1 MDNKIE
7 EFLEEIAAGT
17 DAETYNAIVKDA
29 MSMDTKSFL
38 DKHITEFEKDPSL
51 SLAAKKI
58 GIDKLGKTKWDRY
71 SETFGSSDK
80 ENPFKKNEGWLKAVH
95 QEDYPDIDY
104 ETFKN
109 DIDKMSNHWENEKK
123 TREYESGRYKR
134 EQEVKKGGPKWWLAS
149 EYSKNRYI
157 NEPEKSI
164 FSDEG
169 AILNKG
175 DDIRDVMLGGA
186 GTVGDFIP
194 GIGAVLGPAARG
206 VRDVANYGT
215 PYGKELGDIAG
226 ERAWDLGTFGAAALL
241 PNFRRGK
248 RMLNELGRE
257 APGVGNV
264 IKSSELKNDIGETLR
279 TLDALSDP
287 YRGGAPTFADVTTR
301 IARMPESPAKAAL
314 QKKLDAFTDVGNPE
328 ALEKFY
334 QDIAKTAKN
343 QQFFFTNYAGI
354 GIKDGNFFV
363 KPMKVEEQR
372 IPPFKIQELMKTGL
386 TREQAIKAL
395 KRENDVIGKKVAES
409 YQPLRQR
416 VAETKPLGTVGKFMR
431 DKALPFENKIEQ
443 GLAKQ
448 TGRVVENDI
457 ADKDRKLKDWYIKNY
472 ARDWELGF
480 KPNEKE
486 GDPLW
491 EAYKEY
497 KGIK

>member
-1 MDNKIE
+1 MTPV
-7 EFLEEIAAGT
+7 EFLTKNTYSFQPAQYNEAMA
-17 DAETYNAIVKDA
+17 DAYN
-29 MSMDTKSFL
+29 MDTKEWVSKWGPVFEAHENL
-38 DKHITEFEKDPSL
+38 AVDWNDSDLSKFNKDKWTRI
-51 SLAAKKI
+51 
-58 GIDKLGKTKWDRY
+58 R
-71 SETFGSSDK
+71 ETFGSDDK
-80 ENPFKKNEGWLKAVH
+80 KNPFNKPETDLKAKWQKDYKDMSFDDFKKNV
-95 QEDYPDIDY
+95 
-104 ETFKN
+104 ET
-109 DIDKMSNHWENEKK
+109 MSKHWETEKK
-123 TREYESGRYKR
+123 AREYEAGRYKR
-134 EQEVKKGGPKWWLAS
+134 EKEVKEGGPKWWLAS

-169 AILNKG
+169 EWYNKG

-194 GIGAVLGPAARG
+194 GIGAIAGPIARG

-226 ERAWDLGTFGAAALL
+226 ERAWDLGTFGAAAFL

-248 RMLNELGRE
+248 RMVNELGRE
-257 APGVGNV
+257 APGIGNV
-264 IKSSELKNDIGETLR
+264 IKSSELKNDIGETLI
-279 TLDALSDP
+279 TLDALANP

-334 QDIAKTAKN
+334 KDIAKTAKN

-354 GIKDGNFFV
+354 GIKDGNFYV
-363 KPMKVEEQR
+363 KPLKVEKQN
-372 IPPFKIQELMKTGL
+372 IPADKIRQLMETGL
-386 TREQAIKAL
+386 SREQAIKVL
-395 KRENDVIGKKVAES
+395 EHEYDTVGKKVAES

-416 VAETKPLGTVGKFMR
+416 VAETKPIGTVGKFMR

-457 ADKDRKLKDWYIKNY
+457 ADKDRVLKDWYIKNY

>member
-1 MDNKIE
+1 MDVKIE
-7 EFLEEIAAGT
+7 NLLEEAAFAIPT
-17 DAETYNAIVKDA
+17 EQYNAMVADA
-29 MSMDTKSFL
+29 DKLDTKAWLNKYNQVFTSDPNL
-38 DKHITEFEKDPSL
+38 AVAWENDGMDKYSKS
-51 SLAAKKI
+51 
-58 GIDKLGKTKWDRY
+58 KWERLRDY
-71 SETFGSSDK
+71 FGSSDK
-80 ENPFKKNEGWLKAVH
+80 ENPFNKNQNQLNAIWQKEFS
-95 QEDYPDIDY
+95 DIPK
-104 ETFKN
+104 ETFMS
-109 DIDKMSNHWENEKK
+109 DIKKMSDSWETEKK
-123 TREYESGRYKR
+123 ARAYEAGRYKR
-134 EQEVKKGGPKWWLAS
+134 EKEVKEGGPKWWLAS

-169 AILNKG
+169 EWYNKG

-194 GIGAVLGPAARG
+194 GFGAILGPAARG
-206 VRDVANYGT
+206 VRDAANYGT
-215 PYGKELGDIAG
+215 PYGKKLSDIAG

-248 RMLNELGRE
+248 RMLNEFGHE

-334 QDIAKTAKN
+334 QDIARTANNEKFN
-343 QQFFFTNYAGI
+343 FINYAGI
-354 GIKDGNFFV
+354 GINDGNFYI
-363 KPMKVEEQR
+363 KPLTIEEQK
-372 IPPFKIQELMKTGL
+372 IPAYKVRQLMDAGFS
-386 TREQAIKAL
+386 REDAIKAL

>member
-1 MDNKIE
+1 MTPV
-7 EFLEEIAAGT
+7 EFLKKNTYSFQPDQYNEAMA
-17 DAETYNAIVKDA
+17 DANK
-29 MSMDTKSFL
+29 MDTKEWVSKWGPVFEAHENL
-38 DKHITEFEKDPSL
+38 AVDWNNSDLSKFNKDKWTRI
-51 SLAAKKI
+51 
-58 GIDKLGKTKWDRY
+58 R
-71 SETFGSSDK
+71 ETFGSDDK
-80 ENPFKKNEGWLKAVH
+80 KNPFNKPEADLKAKWQKDFKDMSFDDFKKNV
-95 QEDYPDIDY
+95 
-104 ETFKN
+104 ET
-109 DIDKMSNHWENEKK
+109 MSKHWENEKK
-123 TREYESGRYKR
+123 VRAYEAGRYKR
-134 EQEVKKGGPKWWLAS
+134 EKEVKEGGPKWWLAS

-169 AILNKG
+169 DILNKG

-194 GIGAVLGPAARG
+194 GIGAVLGPVARG
-206 VRDVANYGT
+206 VRDASNYGT

-248 RMLNELGRE
+248 RMLNELGHE
-257 APGVGNV
+257 APGIGNV

-287 YRGGAPTFADVTTR
+287 YRGGAPTFADITTR
-301 IARMPESPAKAAL
+301 IDRMPESPAKAAL
-314 QKKLDAFTDVGNPE
+314 QKKLDAFKDVGNPE

-334 QDIAKTAKN
+334 QDIAKTAKA
-343 QQFFFTNYAGI
+343 QIFSFKNYAGI
-354 GIKDGNFFV
+354 GIKDGNFYV
-363 KPMKVEEQR
+363 KPLEISEQK
-372 IPPFKIQELMKTGL
+372 IPPYKIKQLIDAGL
-386 TREQAIKAL
+386 TREQAITAL
-395 KRENDVIGKKVAES
+395 KHENDVIGKKVAEG

>member
-1 MDNKIE
+1 MTPV
-7 EFLEEIAAGT
+7 EFLTKNTYSFQPAQYNEAMA
-17 DAETYNAIVKDA
+17 DANN
-29 MSMDTKSFL
+29 MDTKEWVSKWGPVFEAHENL
-38 DKHITEFEKDPSL
+38 AVDWNNSDLSKFNKDKWTRI
-51 SLAAKKI
+51 
-58 GIDKLGKTKWDRY
+58 R
-71 SETFGSSDK
+71 ETFGSDDK
-80 ENPFKKNEGWLKAVH
+80 KNPFNKPEADLNAKWQKDFKDMSFGDFKKAVR
-95 QEDYPDIDY
+95 
-104 ETFKN
+104 T
-109 DIDKMSNHWENEKK
+109 MSNHWENEKK
-123 TREYESGRYKR
+123 AREYESGRYKR

-169 AILNKG
+169 DILNKG

-206 VRDVANYGT
+206 VRDAANYGT

-248 RMLNELGRE
+248 RMLNEFGRE

-279 TLDALSDP
+279 TLDALSEP

-314 QKKLDAFTDVGNPE
+314 QKKLEAFTDVGNPE

-334 QDIAKTAKN
+334 QDIAKTAKAQKFN
-343 QQFFFTNYAGI
+343 FTNYAGV
-354 GIKDGNFFV
+354 GIKDGNFYV
-363 KPMKVEEQR
+363 KPIEIAEQD
-372 IPPFKIQELMKTGL
+372 IPAYKIRELMGAGL

-409 YQPLRQR
+409 YQPLRQQ

-472 ARDWELGF
+472 AKDWELGF

>member
-1 MDNKIE
+1 MTPV
-7 EFLEEIAAGT
+7 EFLKKN
-17 DAETYNAIVKDA
+17 TYSFQPDKYNEA
-29 MSMDTKSFL
+29 MSDANKMDTKEWVSKWGPAFEAHENL
-38 DKHITEFEKDPSL
+38 AVDWNDSDLSKFNKDKWTRL
-51 SLAAKKI
+51 
-58 GIDKLGKTKWDRY
+58 R
-71 SETFGSSDK
+71 ETFGSDDK
-80 ENPFKKNEGWLKAVH
+80 KNPFNKPEADLKAKW
-95 QEDYPDIDY
+95 QKDYKDMSFDD
-104 ETFKN
+104 FKN
-109 DIDKMSNHWENEKK
+109 NVETMSNHWENEKK
-123 TREYESGRYKR
+123 AREYESGRYKR

-157 NEPEKSI
+157 NEPEKSV

-169 AILNKG
+169 DILNKG

-194 GIGAVLGPAARG
+194 GIGAITGPIARG
-206 VRDVANYGT
+206 VRDVANYDT
-215 PYGKELGDIAG
+215 PYGKEFGDIAG

-248 RMLNELGRE
+248 RMLNELGHE
-257 APGVGNV
+257 APGIGNV
-264 IKSSELKNDIGETLR
+264 IKSSELKNDIGETLI
-279 TLDALSDP
+279 TLDALANP
-287 YRGGAPTFADVTTR
+287 YRGGAPTFAEITNR
-301 IARMPESPAKAAL
+301 IAGMPESPAKAAL
-314 QKKLDAFTDVGNPE
+314 QKRVEEFKDVGNPE

-334 QDIAKTAKN
+334 NDIARTANN
-343 QQFFFTNYAGI
+343 QKFNFVNYAGI
-354 GIKDGNFFV
+354 RYKDGNFIV
-363 KPMKVEEQR
+363 KPLKVEEQN
-372 IPPFKIQELMKTGL
+372 IPGYKIRQLMETGL
-386 TREQAIKAL
+386 TREQATKVL
-395 KRENDVIGKKVAES
+395 KHENDVIGKRVAES